1 MPHSRSEGGV
11 MMNMIEVYDVHT
23 KRGLHGT
30 VGIYHGLGV
39 YPYLMVSV
47 WLTRK
52 ALLFGRVRRRL

>member
-1 MPHSRSEGGV
+1 
-11 MMNMIEVYDVHT
+11 MNMIEVYDVHT